1 MSKFTILD
9 DVFETTSTQ
18 QPPTEIKNFDQKTEI
33 RKAIS
38 KLYSGFLMTKI
49 SNQSSYSIYKARVDC
64 LTCEDY
70 KYIVAIVKQD
80 NHEIGETVP
89 LMMLQW
95 DVFQTRRTNSEL
107 EFRKFEMVSQGYS
120 IKRDKILED
129 RITKWMELKDEKTLY
144 KSDVLPIRIE
154 VIHMKHDDIFA
165 DKGNLAAVL
174 ELYQTIIILE

>member
-9 DVFETTSTQ
+9 DVFSNTLTS
-18 QPPTEIKNFDQKTEI
+18 QPPAEIKDFDQKNEI
-33 RKAIS
+33 RKAIN
-38 KLYSGFLMTKI
+38 KMFSGFLMTKI
-49 SNQSSYSIYKARVDC
+49 TNQGAYSIYKARVDC
-64 LTCEDY
+64 LTCDDF

-107 EFRKFEMVSQGYS
+107 EFKKFNMISQGYS

-129 RITKWMELKDEKTLY
+129 RITKWMELKSEKTLY